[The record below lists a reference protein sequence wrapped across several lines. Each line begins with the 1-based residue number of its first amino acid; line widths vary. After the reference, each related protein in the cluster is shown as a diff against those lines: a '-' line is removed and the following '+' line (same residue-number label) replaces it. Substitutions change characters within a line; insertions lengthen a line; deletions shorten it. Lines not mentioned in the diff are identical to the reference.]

1 MVQEVVVANG
11 SSAAMF
17 ANNVVAQSDHTA
29 ALQAME
35 ATFRNAI
42 DEETDLA
49 TRTLFQAAQ
58 ASLVQ
63 NLNGLIQPLED
74 DDYHGLVDPYHVVA
88 DDDDDDDDE
97 SDFDYDYKS
106 DEEEEQQV
114 DDEDF
119 DEEDLLD
126 TKALQE
132 AQQLRSQVRSMSQ
145 RVQQIR
151 ERVLEQSSKER
162 TTTTVDLDVRVR
174 VDAPEMDED
183 TLASLTTSLAS
194 LSLLLQN
201 SQWSQLPKQLENLQ
215 DTIDVVQKESSK
227 DPRTMSQTEV
237 AIVSRNN
244 SSDEN
249 EDNLHTLS
257 QEDKDLSAPDRL
269 VRFFQEFE

>member
-1 MVQEVVVANG
+1 MVQEIVVANG
-11 SSAAMF
+11 SAAMF
-17 ANNVVAQSDHTA
+17 ANNVVAQSDYTA

-35 ATFRNAI
+35 ATFCDAI
-42 DEETDLA
+42 DQETDLA
-49 TRTLFQAAQ
+49 TRKLFQAAQ
-58 ASLVQ
+58 TSLVQ
-63 NLNGLIQPLED
+63 NLNGMIQPLDD

-88 DDDDDDDDE
+88 DDDDESE
-97 SDFDYDYKS
+97 SDSDYDYKS
-106 DEEEEQQV
+106 GEEEELKV

-151 ERVLEQSSKER
+151 ERVLEESSKGR
-162 TTTTVDLDVRVR
+162 TTTMVDPDVRVR
-174 VDAPEMDED
+174 VDAPAMDKD

-201 SQWSQLPKQLENLQ
+201 SQWSQLPRQLENLQ
-215 DTIDVVQKESSK
+215 DTIDVVQKESNK

-244 SSDEN
+244 STDEN